1 MIIQNHELFRELSQE
16 TIFEISKVMVEK
28 RFNIGATIYTQK
40 DRALY
45 FYILGEGNVRLT
57 MAAQAEID
65 YSVTRTGEVFGWSS
79 MVGRHYYTAN
89 AECLQPSKVYMID
102 KEKLMT
108 IFQKNPR
115 DGMKFYERLAAAV
128 VQRLVDNYSAFLTGG
143 TLHGVTYGS
152 GQVMGAG
159 EE

>member
-16 TIFEISKVMVEK
+16 TIFEISKVMVEQ
-28 RFNIGATIYTQK
+28 RFEKGATIYTQK

-57 MAAQAEID
+57 MAEQAEID

-79 MVGRHYYTAN
+79 MVGRQLYTAN

-102 KEKLMT
+102 KEKLIT
-108 IFQKNPR
+108 IFQKNPK
-115 DGMKFYERLAAAV
+115 DGMKFFERLAAAV
-128 VQRLVDNYSAFLTGG
+128 VQRLVDNYHAFITGG
-143 TLHGVTYGS
+143 TLQGVTYGS
-152 GQVMGAG
+152 GQILGAG